1 MANPITFSQLNGLT
15 AFGQGQNNVAVKLSD
30 DRSNYA
36 VVFDPKTNPT
46 TRDENRAIRMAVL
59 NSFFAADPR
68 VEKDE
73 ARLATAYRHHD
84 VFAKEL
90 MSVGNQEKQLTIGDV
105 RRLLSSLKAFQR
117 KDEAE
122 AKAEKSNKKAGG
134 QPVKGNAK
142 GVKKNVI
149 QNPKMPVGKGKAGVN
164 KGPAPKQQV
173 AAMNKST
180 GVKTGGIIEN
190 GKAGNVKKS
199 SNVAQPAAKLKSA
212 GNSNKPI
219 SKRKISNANANKN
232 AVGQKALK
240 SPNKISQPK
249 VEDKKVVQPKKAE
262 VKQQPKIVQQQ
273 PKKVQ
278 QQPKIVQQQPKK
290 VDNKVQPKK
299 VEVKKE
305 DKKVEL
311 PKAKKSLN
319 HRKIQQA
326 NSQGV
331 RKTKVGSNI
340 AALQNMLQVNM
351 EKRGAGLHVVKEE
364 STVTQDDNADGIIPV
379 VKDKERAKKEEQ
391 NLNDL
396 KEKLDNIHVVD
407 KKKPKKKAFSLDEL
421 KPTDNW

>member
-1 MANPITFSQLNGLT
+1 MANSITFAQLSGLT
-15 AFGQGQNNVAVKLSD
+15 SFGQDNVAVKLSD
-30 DRSNYA
+30 DRSNYT
-36 VVFDPKTNPT
+36 VVFNPNKNST
-46 TRDENRAIRMAVL
+46 TRDENLAIRMAVL
-59 NSFFAADPR
+59 NSFFADPPDK
-68 VEKDE
+68 KDE
-73 ARLATAYRHHD
+73 ARVATAFKHQD
-84 VFAKEL
+84 VFVEKL
-90 MSVGNQEKQLTIGDV
+90 MSKDNQEKQLTIGDV
-105 RRLLSSLKAFQR
+105 RSLLRSLKAFQR
-117 KDEAE
+117 EDEAA
-122 AKAEKSNKKAGG
+122 AKTKRSNKKAGG

-142 GVKKNVI
+142 GVKKNGI

-199 SNVAQPAAKLKSA
+199 SNVAQPAAKLKSD

-219 SKRKISNANANKN
+219 SKRKISNANANRN
-232 AVGQKALK
+232 AVGQKVLK

-249 VEDKKVVQPKKAE
+249 VEDKKVAQPKKAE
-262 VKQQPKIVQQQ
+262 VK
-273 PKKVQ
+273 

-299 VEVKKE
+299 VEVKTE

-351 EKRGAGLHVVKEE
+351 EKRGAGLHEVKEE
-364 STVTQDDNADGIIPV
+364 STVTQERRINISASKDSDDNADGIVPV
-379 VKDKERAKKEEQ
+379 VEDKKIADAKAKREEEHWKNNVENQ
-391 NLNDL
+391 
-396 KEKLDNIHVVD
+396 KVVVEG
-407 KKKPKKKAFSLDEL
+407 KKKPKRKAFTADDLNGN
-421 KPTDNW
+421 T